1 MMLTLSARPPF
12 SLSTVLNSHGWIQLA
27 PFSQINHTVG
37 FKYVDRLN
45 TGQVVEMRIEE
56 TEIGV
61 KVEVDAQL
69 HEAEQVEIIRKI
81 NWMLGLDQDFSAF
94 YKIIQREP
102 KLARVS
108 TLAQGRVLRS
118 PTLFEDVVKTILTTN
133 TSWAGTIRMVENLVS
148 QFGGPLPTNQE
159 RCAFPSPEQL
169 AATDIDT
176 LRTQTRLGY
185 RAPYVHELAN
195 SIASGDFDLEALK
208 TGELTNLE
216 LRKQLLAIKGV
227 GDYAAANLL
236 MLLGRYDY
244 IPVDS
249 WATKMVSHEWYG
261 GQPIDSNQVEA
272 AFEHWEDWKGLVFWF
287 WDWSYS
293 S

>member
-27 PFSQINHTVG
+27 PFSQINDTVG

-45 TGQVVEMRIEE
+45 TGQVVEMWIEE
-56 TEIGV
+56 TEDGV

-102 KLARVS
+102 KLASVEKR
-108 TLAQGRVLRS
+108 AQGRVLRS

>member
-27 PFSQINHTVG
+27 PFSQINDTVG

-45 TGQVVEMRIEE
+45 TGQVVEMWIEE
-56 TEIGV
+56 TEDGV

-69 HEAEQVEIIRKI
+69 HEAERVEITRKI

-102 KLARVS
+102 KLASVEKR
-108 TLAQGRVLRS
+108 AQGRVLRS

-195 SIASGDFDLEALK
+195 SIASADFDLEALK
-208 TGELTNLE
+208 TAELTNLE

-261 GQPIDSNQVEA
+261 GQPIVSNQVEA
-272 AFEHWEDWKGLVFWF
+272 AFEHWEYWKGLVFWF